1 MDALAQQ
8 LVTEQLVDDDVDMVR
23 GALEVAR
30 VLREDLNRVCVCV
43 CVCVCVSVCQ
53 CISVSVCH

>member
-43 CVCVCVSVCQ
+43 
-53 CISVSVCH
+53 SVSVCH